1 MPANRVIASKRVIS
15 DEQVCNMQGGR
26 FEMGWVD
33 IAIRFV
39 GFRLSCSMRNVTRRC
54 WRADF
59 SGHALNN
66 TAASSTTTPATAITI
81 NEELRSLIDPLAEIE
96 YAALER
102 SLRLEGCRDA
112 LVLWNDIL
120 IDGHNRYAICRK
132 LDIPFKTIQNTTF
145 NSIED
150 VQLWVIE
157 NNLARRSVS
166 DFQRGVLALRKKEIV
181 AVRMAQRAGEPD
193 KADAAGDAQED
204 AGPPWS
210 TREDVAKAARVSSNT
225 ISQIERIQRA
235 ATPQLV
241 EAVRTGTISINAAAN
256 VASLPE
262 DQQRA
267 AVAGGRKELQQAAK
281 QVRDQKSAARP
292 KREVLADADVE
303 AAGDDLAKLR
313 AQIGA
318 LKDRVAS
325 LTTENTVLKQRIGRL
340 DGSITD

>member
-1 MPANRVIASKRVIS
+1 
-15 DEQVCNMQGGR
+15 
-26 FEMGWVD
+26 
-33 IAIRFV
+33 
-39 GFRLSCSMRNVTRRC
+39 L
-54 WRADF
+54 
-59 SGHALNN
+59 N
-66 TAASSTTTPATAITI
+66 TANIII
-81 NEELRSLIDPLAEIE
+81 NEELRSFIDPLADIE

-132 LDIPFKTIQNTTF
+132 LNIPFKTVQNTSF
-145 NSIED
+145 SSIED

-166 DFQRGVLALRKKEIV
+166 DYQRGVLALRKKDIV
-181 AVRMAQRAGEPD
+181 AARSAQRAGEPD
-193 KADAAGDAQED
+193 QADDAPEE
-204 AGPPWS
+204 GPPWS

-241 EAVRTGTISINAAAN
+241 EAVRAGTISINAAAN
-256 VASLPE
+256 VASLPDE
-262 DQQRA
+262 QQRA

-281 QVRDQKSAARP
+281 QVREQKAAGRP

-325 LTTENTVLKQRIGRL
+325 LTTENTVLRQRIGRL
-340 DGSITD
+340 DGSLTE